1 MAVELSPPD
10 RLRRALQVKALF
22 LRQRRP
28 GFVLE
33 AVRGNHNGVTVERA
47 DHFHVVADVVWL
59 NHIYLLNDVF
69 VVVPA
74 KRKWGLTAL
83 RSAAGVRIFGSAGSP
98 GPTNSLREGFVHKI
112 AEVTPRRNV
121 PTFRRPDLRQLLIE
135 PI

>member
-1 MAVELSPPD
+1 MAVEESPPD
-10 RLRRALQVKALF
+10 RLRRLLLVKSLL

-28 GFVLE
+28 GLVLE
-33 AVRGNHNGVTVERA
+33 AVRGNHNHVPIKRA

-59 NHIYLLNDVF
+59 NYIYLLDDVF
-69 VVVPA
+69 VVIPTER
-74 KRKWGLTAL
+74 KRGLASL
-83 RSAAGVRIFGSAGSP
+83 RGATGVRIFGFADSP
-98 GPTNSLREGFVHKI
+98 GPTNSLGEGFIHKI